1 MKDAMKT
8 LGQMEKISTDTDE
21 YSALK
26 DLLWDRK
33 EKLETYSQ
41 QRHDELDKELQRNR
55 DELQDY
61 IDKKRDDK
69 QSGL

>member
-41 QRHDELDKELQRNR
+41 
-55 DELQDY
+55 
-61 IDKKRDDK
+61 
-69 QSGL
+69 